1 MGAEHPN
8 VGSVF
13 RSSPLAVFYDEPVT
27 ITNGTEQIAG
37 TIDNI
42 FRWFTDKATGIHVV
56 THDGGG
62 DHIVLGDTETWT
74 VTHTTQSISYTHDAR
89 SNPFK
94 PSQST

>member
-1 MGAEHPN
+1 MGADHPN

-13 RSSPLAVFYDEPVT
+13 RSSPLAVFYDESVT
-27 ITNGTEQIAG
+27 ITNGTEQITG

-56 THDGGG
+56 TDDGGG

-74 VTHTTQSISYTHDAR
+74 VTYTAQAITYTHDAR

-94 PSQST
+94 PMQSK